1 MKKNKKTLFICNAAI
16 IAALYVLLTFIA
28 SALGLSSGAVQL
40 RFSEALCILPI
51 FTPAAVPGL
60 TIGCIAAN
68 ALTSGAIIFDIIFGS
83 LATLIGAYFTYI
95 LRNKNKLISFLPPVI
110 SNSVIVPMILKFAYG
125 IDLPFIYMV
134 FTVFAGEFI
143 SVYVFG
149 GILFKAL
156 KNKIK
161 FFI

>member
-1 MKKNKKTLFICNAAI
+1 MKKNKKALFICNAAI